1 MDAKENAD
9 SWQCRE
15 HALDFIQRPLVM
27 GVINVTP
34 DSFSD
39 GGQYDDPV
47 RAVDHALALL
57 DQGADLLD
65 IGGESTRPGALE
77 VSEEQEIHRVLPVVR
92 ELVRQTSI
100 PISVDTRKV
109 AVARV
114 VLDAGA
120 AIINDV
126 EASRQDDA
134 MWQLVAQTGAGYVA
148 MHMQG
153 QPRTMQHAPNYS
165 EVVSEVYA
173 FFTERLDAMHRS
185 GIKKQQVVLDVGIGF
200 GKDLS
205 HNLELL
211 RSIECFGKLERP
223 IMLGV
228 SRKSLFKALL
238 GVEEPSRRLP
248 AGLATALWAV
258 NQGVKIIRTHDV
270 AETVQAL
277 AMWEALQGKNQL

>member
-1 MDAKENAD
+1 MI
-9 SWQCRE
+9 WQCRQQLWDLS
-15 HALDFIQRPLVM
+15 HRPLVM
-27 GVINVTP
+27 GILNVTP

-39 GGQYDDPV
+39 GGEYEDPS
-47 RAVDHALALL
+47 RAVERAMTMVHE
-57 DQGADLLD
+57 GADIVD
-65 IGGESTRPGALE
+65 IGGESTRPGAPE
-77 VSEEQEIHRVLPVVR
+77 VSQQEEMERVIPVLER
-92 ELVRQTSI
+92 LVSAGCSAL
-100 PISVDTRKV
+100 SVDTRKV
-109 AVARV
+109 EVARV
-114 VLDAGA
+114 AVECGA
-120 AIINDV
+120 SIINDV
-126 EASRQDDA
+126 EASRSDLA
-134 MWQLVAQTGAGYVA
+134 MWHLVAESGVGYVA

-200 GKDLS
+200 GKDLF

>member
-1 MDAKENAD
+1 MI
-9 SWQCRE
+9 WQCRQQLWDLS
-15 HALDFIQRPLVM
+15 HRPLVM
-27 GVINVTP
+27 GILNVTP

-39 GGQYDDPV
+39 GGEYEDPS
-47 RAVDHALALL
+47 RAVERAMTMVHE
-57 DQGADLLD
+57 GADIVD
-65 IGGESTRPGALE
+65 IGGESTRPGAPE
-77 VSEEQEIHRVLPVVR
+77 VSQQEEMERVIPVLER
-92 ELVRQTSI
+92 LVSAGCSAL
-100 PISVDTRKV
+100 SVDTRKV
-109 AVARV
+109 EVARV
-114 VLDAGA
+114 AVECGA
-120 AIINDV
+120 SIINDV
-126 EASRQDDA
+126 EASRSDLA
-134 MWQLVAQTGAGYVA
+134 MWQLVAESGVGYVA

-173 FFTERLDAMHRS
+173 FFTERLDAMHHL

>member
-1 MDAKENAD
+1 MI
-9 SWQCRE
+9 WQC
-15 HALDFIQRPLVM
+15 HQQLWDLSHRPLVM
-27 GVINVTP
+27 GILNVTP

-39 GGQYDDPV
+39 GGEYEDPS
-47 RAVDHALALL
+47 RAVERAMTMVHE
-57 DQGADLLD
+57 GADIVD
-65 IGGESTRPGALE
+65 IGGESTRPGAPE
-77 VSEEQEIHRVLPVVR
+77 VSQQEEMERVIPVLER
-92 ELVRQTSI
+92 LVSAGCSAL
-100 PISVDTRKV
+100 SVDTRKV
-109 AVARV
+109 EVARAAV
-114 VLDAGA
+114 ECGA
-120 AIINDV
+120 SIINDV
-126 EASRQDDA
+126 EASRSDLA
-134 MWQLVAQTGAGYVA
+134 MWQLVAESGVGYVV

>member
-1 MDAKENAD
+1 MI
-9 SWQCRE
+9 WQCRQQLWDLS
-15 HALDFIQRPLVM
+15 HRPLVM
-27 GVINVTP
+27 GILNVTP

-39 GGQYDDPV
+39 GGEYEDPS
-47 RAVDHALALL
+47 RAVERAMTMVHE
-57 DQGADLLD
+57 GADIVD
-65 IGGESTRPGALE
+65 IGGESTRPGAPE
-77 VSEEQEIHRVLPVVR
+77 VSQQEEMERVIPVLER
-92 ELVRQTSI
+92 LVSAGCSAL
-100 PISVDTRKV
+100 SVDTRKV
-109 AVARV
+109 EVARAAV
-114 VLDAGA
+114 ECGA
-120 AIINDV
+120 SIINDV
-126 EASRQDDA
+126 EASRSDLA
-134 MWQLVAQTGAGYVA
+134 MWQLVAESGVGYVA

-200 GKDLS
+200 GKDLF

>member
-1 MDAKENAD
+1 MI
-9 SWQCRE
+9 WQC
-15 HALDFIQRPLVM
+15 HQQLWDLSHRPLVM
-27 GVINVTP
+27 GILNVTP

-39 GGQYDDPV
+39 GGEYEDPS
-47 RAVDHALALL
+47 RAVERAMTMVHE
-57 DQGADLLD
+57 GADIVD
-65 IGGESTRPGALE
+65 IGGESTRPGAPE
-77 VSEEQEIHRVLPVVR
+77 VSQQEEMKRLIPVLER
-92 ELVRQTSI
+92 LVSAGCSAL
-100 PISVDTRKV
+100 SVDTRKV
-109 AVARV
+109 EVARAAV
-114 VLDAGA
+114 ECGA
-120 AIINDV
+120 SIINDV
-126 EASRQDDA
+126 EASRSDLA
-134 MWQLVAQTGAGYVA
+134 MWQLVAESGVGYVA

-173 FFTERLDAMHRS
+173 FFTERLDAMHRL

>member
-1 MDAKENAD
+1 MI
-9 SWQCRE
+9 WQC
-15 HALDFIQRPLVM
+15 HQQLWDLSHRPLVM
-27 GVINVTP
+27 GILNVTP

-39 GGQYDDPV
+39 GGEYEDPS
-47 RAVDHALALL
+47 RAVERAMTMVHE
-57 DQGADLLD
+57 GADIVD
-65 IGGESTRPGALE
+65 IGGESTRPGAPE
-77 VSEEQEIHRVLPVVR
+77 VSQQEEMERVIPVLER
-92 ELVRQTSI
+92 LVSAGCSAL
-100 PISVDTRKV
+100 SVDTRKV
-109 AVARV
+109 EVARAAV
-114 VLDAGA
+114 ECGA
-120 AIINDV
+120 SIINDV
-126 EASRQDDA
+126 EASRSDLA
-134 MWQLVAQTGAGYVA
+134 MWQLVAESGVGYVA

>member
-1 MDAKENAD
+1 MI
-9 SWQCRE
+9 WQCRQQLWDLS
-15 HALDFIQRPLVM
+15 HRPLVM
-27 GVINVTP
+27 GILNVTP

-39 GGQYDDPV
+39 GGEYEDPS
-47 RAVDHALALL
+47 RAVERAMTMVHE
-57 DQGADLLD
+57 GADIVD
-65 IGGESTRPGALE
+65 IGGESTRPGAPE
-77 VSEEQEIHRVLPVVR
+77 VSQQEEMERVIPVLER
-92 ELVRQTSI
+92 LVSAGCSAL
-100 PISVDTRKV
+100 SVDTRKV
-109 AVARV
+109 EVARV
-114 VLDAGA
+114 AVECGA
-120 AIINDV
+120 SIINDV
-126 EASRQDDA
+126 EASRSDLA
-134 MWQLVAQTGAGYVA
+134 MWQLVAESGVGYVA

-200 GKDLS
+200 GKDLI

>member
-1 MDAKENAD
+1 
-9 SWQCRE
+9 
-15 HALDFIQRPLVM
+15 M
-27 GVINVTP
+27 GILNVTP

-39 GGQYDDPV
+39 GGEYEDPS
-47 RAVDHALALL
+47 RAVERAMTMVHE
-57 DQGADLLD
+57 GADIVD
-65 IGGESTRPGALE
+65 IGGESTRPGAPE
-77 VSEEQEIHRVLPVVR
+77 VSQQEEMKRVIPVLER
-92 ELVRQTSI
+92 LVSAGCSAL
-100 PISVDTRKV
+100 SVDTRKV
-109 AVARV
+109 EVARAAV
-114 VLDAGA
+114 ECGA
-120 AIINDV
+120 SIINDV
-126 EASRQDDA
+126 EASRSDLA
-134 MWQLVAQTGAGYVA
+134 MWQLVAESGVGYVA

-173 FFTERLDAMHRS
+173 FFTERLDTMHHL

>member
-1 MDAKENAD
+1 MI
-9 SWQCRE
+9 WQCRQQLWDLS
-15 HALDFIQRPLVM
+15 HRPLVM
-27 GVINVTP
+27 GILNVTP

-39 GGQYDDPV
+39 GGEYEDPS
-47 RAVDHALALL
+47 RAVERAMTMVHE
-57 DQGADLLD
+57 GADIVD
-65 IGGESTRPGALE
+65 IGGESTRPGAPE
-77 VSEEQEIHRVLPVVR
+77 VSQQEEMERVIPVLER
-92 ELVRQTSI
+92 LVSAGCSAL
-100 PISVDTRKV
+100 SVDTRKV
-109 AVARV
+109 EVARAAV
-114 VLDAGA
+114 ECGA
-120 AIINDV
+120 SIINDV
-126 EASRQDDA
+126 EASRSDLA
-134 MWQLVAQTGAGYVA
+134 MWQLVAESGVGYVA

-173 FFTERLDAMHRS
+173 FFTERLDAMHHS

>member
-1 MDAKENAD
+1 MI
-9 SWQCRE
+9 WQCRQQLWDLS
-15 HALDFIQRPLVM
+15 HRPLVM
-27 GVINVTP
+27 GILNVTP

-39 GGQYDDPV
+39 GGEYEDPS
-47 RAVDHALALL
+47 RAVERAMTMVHE
-57 DQGADLLD
+57 GADIVD
-65 IGGESTRPGALE
+65 IGGESTRPGAPE
-77 VSEEQEIHRVLPVVR
+77 VSQQEEMERVIPVLER
-92 ELVRQTSI
+92 LVSAGCSAL
-100 PISVDTRKV
+100 SVDTRKV
-109 AVARV
+109 EVARV
-114 VLDAGA
+114 AVECGA
-120 AIINDV
+120 SIINDV
-126 EASRQDDA
+126 EASRSDLA
-134 MWQLVAQTGAGYVA
+134 MWQLVAESGVGYVA

>member
-1 MDAKENAD
+1 MI
-9 SWQCRE
+9 WQCRQQLWDLS
-15 HALDFIQRPLVM
+15 HRPLVM
-27 GVINVTP
+27 GILNVTP

-39 GGQYDDPV
+39 GGEYEDPS
-47 RAVDHALALL
+47 RAVERAMTMVHE
-57 DQGADLLD
+57 GADIVD
-65 IGGESTRPGALE
+65 IGGESTRPGAPE
-77 VSEEQEIHRVLPVVR
+77 VSQQEEMERVIPVLER
-92 ELVRQTSI
+92 LVSAGCSAL
-100 PISVDTRKV
+100 SVDTRKV
-109 AVARV
+109 EVARV
-114 VLDAGA
+114 AVECGA
-120 AIINDV
+120 SIINDV
-126 EASRQDDA
+126 EASRSDLA
-134 MWQLVAQTGAGYVA
+134 MWQLVAESGVGYVA

-173 FFTERLDAMHRS
+173 FFTERLDTMHHL

>member
-1 MDAKENAD
+1 MI
-9 SWQCRE
+9 WQCRQQLWDLS
-15 HALDFIQRPLVM
+15 HRPLVM
-27 GVINVTP
+27 GILNVTP

-39 GGQYDDPV
+39 GGEYEDPS
-47 RAVDHALALL
+47 RAVERAMTMVHE
-57 DQGADLLD
+57 GADIVD
-65 IGGESTRPGALE
+65 IGGESTRPGAPE
-77 VSEEQEIHRVLPVVR
+77 VSQQEEMKRVIPVLER
-92 ELVRQTSI
+92 LVSAGCSAL
-100 PISVDTRKV
+100 SVDTRKV
-109 AVARV
+109 EVARAAV
-114 VLDAGA
+114 ECGA
-120 AIINDV
+120 SIINDV
-126 EASRQDDA
+126 EASRSDLA
-134 MWQLVAQTGAGYVA
+134 MWQLVAESGVGYVA

-173 FFTERLDAMHRS
+173 FFTERLDAMHHL

>member
-1 MDAKENAD
+1 MI
-9 SWQCRE
+9 WQCRQQLWDLS
-15 HALDFIQRPLVM
+15 HRPLVM
-27 GVINVTP
+27 GILNVTP

-39 GGQYDDPV
+39 GGEYEDPS
-47 RAVDHALALL
+47 RAVERAMTMVHE
-57 DQGADLLD
+57 GADIVD
-65 IGGESTRPGALE
+65 IGGESTRPGAPE
-77 VSEEQEIHRVLPVVR
+77 VSQQEEMERVIPVLER
-92 ELVRQTSI
+92 LVSAGCSAL
-100 PISVDTRKV
+100 SVDTRKV
-109 AVARV
+109 EVARV
-114 VLDAGA
+114 AVECGA
-120 AIINDV
+120 SIINDV
-126 EASRQDDA
+126 EASRSDLA
-134 MWQLVAQTGAGYVA
+134 MWQLVAESGVGYVV

-200 GKDLS
+200 GKDLF

>member
-1 MDAKENAD
+1 MI
-9 SWQCRE
+9 WQC
-15 HALDFIQRPLVM
+15 HQQLWDLSHRPLVM
-27 GVINVTP
+27 GILNVTP

-39 GGQYDDPV
+39 GGEYEDPS
-47 RAVDHALALL
+47 RAVERAMTMVHE
-57 DQGADLLD
+57 GADIVD
-65 IGGESTRPGALE
+65 IGGESTRPGAPE
-77 VSEEQEIHRVLPVVR
+77 VSQQEEMERVIPVLER
-92 ELVRQTSI
+92 LVSAGCSAL
-100 PISVDTRKV
+100 SVDTRKV
-109 AVARV
+109 EVARV
-114 VLDAGA
+114 AVECGA
-120 AIINDV
+120 SIINDV
-126 EASRQDDA
+126 EASRSDLA
-134 MWQLVAQTGAGYVA
+134 MWQLVAESGVGYVA

>member
-1 MDAKENAD
+1 MI
-9 SWQCRE
+9 WQCRQQLWDLS
-15 HALDFIQRPLVM
+15 HRPLVM
-27 GVINVTP
+27 GILNVTP

-39 GGQYDDPV
+39 GGEYEDPS
-47 RAVDHALALL
+47 RAVERAMTMVHE
-57 DQGADLLD
+57 GADIVD
-65 IGGESTRPGALE
+65 IGGESTRPGAPE
-77 VSEEQEIHRVLPVVR
+77 VSQQEEMERVIPVLER
-92 ELVRQTSI
+92 LVSAGCSAL
-100 PISVDTRKV
+100 SVDTRKV
-109 AVARV
+109 EVARAAV
-114 VLDAGA
+114 ECGA
-120 AIINDV
+120 SIINDV
-126 EASRQDDA
+126 EASRSDLA
-134 MWQLVAQTGAGYVA
+134 MWQLVAESGVGYVA

-173 FFTERLDAMHRS
+173 FFTERLDTMHHL

>member
-1 MDAKENAD
+1 MI
-9 SWQCRE
+9 WQCRQQLWDLS
-15 HALDFIQRPLVM
+15 HRPLVM
-27 GVINVTP
+27 GILNVTP

-39 GGQYDDPV
+39 GGEYEDPS
-47 RAVDHALALL
+47 RAVERAMTMVHE
-57 DQGADLLD
+57 GADIVD
-65 IGGESTRPGALE
+65 IGGESTRPGAPE
-77 VSEEQEIHRVLPVVR
+77 VSQQEEMKRVIPVLER
-92 ELVRQTSI
+92 LVSAGCSAL
-100 PISVDTRKV
+100 SVDTRKV
-109 AVARV
+109 EVARAAV
-114 VLDAGA
+114 ECGA
-120 AIINDV
+120 SIINDV
-126 EASRQDDA
+126 EASRSDLA
-134 MWQLVAQTGAGYVA
+134 MWQLVAESGVGYVA

-173 FFTERLDAMHRS
+173 FFTERLDAMHRL

>member
-1 MDAKENAD
+1 MI
-9 SWQCRE
+9 WQCRQQLWDLS
-15 HALDFIQRPLVM
+15 HRPLVM
-27 GVINVTP
+27 GILNVTP

-39 GGQYDDPV
+39 GGEYEDPS
-47 RAVDHALALL
+47 RAVERAMTMVHE
-57 DQGADLLD
+57 GADIVD
-65 IGGESTRPGALE
+65 IGGESTRPGAPE
-77 VSEEQEIHRVLPVVR
+77 VSQQEEMERVIPVLER
-92 ELVRQTSI
+92 LVSAGCSAL
-100 PISVDTRKV
+100 SVDTRKV
-109 AVARV
+109 EVARV
-114 VLDAGA
+114 AVECGA
-120 AIINDV
+120 SIINDV
-126 EASRQDDA
+126 EASRSDLA
-134 MWQLVAQTGAGYVA
+134 MWHLVAESGVGYVA

>member
-1 MDAKENAD
+1 MI
-9 SWQCRE
+9 WQCRQQLWDLS
-15 HALDFIQRPLVM
+15 HRPLVM
-27 GVINVTP
+27 GILNVTP

-39 GGQYDDPV
+39 GGEYEDPS
-47 RAVDHALALL
+47 RAVERAMTMVHE
-57 DQGADLLD
+57 GADIVD
-65 IGGESTRPGALE
+65 IGGESTRPGAPE
-77 VSEEQEIHRVLPVVR
+77 VSQQEEMERVIPVLER
-92 ELVRQTSI
+92 LVSAGCSAL
-100 PISVDTRKV
+100 SVDTRKV
-109 AVARV
+109 EVARAAV
-114 VLDAGA
+114 ECGA
-120 AIINDV
+120 SIINDV
-126 EASRQDDA
+126 EASRSDLA
-134 MWQLVAQTGAGYVA
+134 MWHLVAESGVGYVA

>member
-1 MDAKENAD
+1 MI
-9 SWQCRE
+9 WQCRQQLWDLS
-15 HALDFIQRPLVM
+15 HRPLVM
-27 GVINVTP
+27 GILNVTP

-39 GGQYDDPV
+39 GGEYEDPS
-47 RAVDHALALL
+47 RAVERAMTMVHE
-57 DQGADLLD
+57 GADIVD
-65 IGGESTRPGALE
+65 IGGESTRPGAPE
-77 VSEEQEIHRVLPVVR
+77 VSQQEEMERVIPVLER
-92 ELVRQTSI
+92 LVSAGCSAL
-100 PISVDTRKV
+100 SVDTRKV
-109 AVARV
+109 EVARAA
-114 VLDAGA
+114 LECGA
-120 AIINDV
+120 SIINDV
-126 EASRQDDA
+126 EASRSDLA
-134 MWQLVAQTGAGYVA
+134 MWQLVAESGVGYVA

-173 FFTERLDAMHRS
+173 FFTERLDAMHHL

>member
-1 MDAKENAD
+1 MI
-9 SWQCRE
+9 WQCRQQLWDLS
-15 HALDFIQRPLVM
+15 HRPLVM
-27 GVINVTP
+27 GILNVTP

-39 GGQYDDPV
+39 GGEYEDPS
-47 RAVDHALALL
+47 RAVERAMTMVHE
-57 DQGADLLD
+57 GADIVD
-65 IGGESTRPGALE
+65 IGGESTRPGAPE
-77 VSEEQEIHRVLPVVR
+77 VSQQEEMERVIPVLER
-92 ELVRQTSI
+92 LVSAGCSAL
-100 PISVDTRKV
+100 SVDTRKV
-109 AVARV
+109 EVARAAV
-114 VLDAGA
+114 ECGA
-120 AIINDV
+120 SIINDV
-126 EASRQDDA
+126 EASRSDLA
-134 MWQLVAQTGAGYVA
+134 MWQLVAESGVGYVA

-173 FFTERLDAMHRS
+173 FFTERLDAMHHL

-200 GKDLS
+200 GKDLF

>member
-1 MDAKENAD
+1 MI
-9 SWQCRE
+9 WQCRQQLWDLS
-15 HALDFIQRPLVM
+15 HRPLVM
-27 GVINVTP
+27 GILNVTP

-39 GGQYDDPV
+39 GGEYEDPS
-47 RAVDHALALL
+47 RAVERAMTMVHE
-57 DQGADLLD
+57 GADIVD
-65 IGGESTRPGALE
+65 IGGESTRPGAPE
-77 VSEEQEIHRVLPVVR
+77 VSQQEEMERVIPVLER
-92 ELVRQTSI
+92 LVSAGCSAL
-100 PISVDTRKV
+100 SVDTRKV
-109 AVARV
+109 EVARAAV
-114 VLDAGA
+114 ECGA
-120 AIINDV
+120 SIINDV
-126 EASRQDDA
+126 EASRSDLA
-134 MWQLVAQTGAGYVA
+134 MWQLVAESGVGYVV

-173 FFTERLDAMHRS
+173 FFTERLDAMHHL

>member
-1 MDAKENAD
+1 MI
-9 SWQCRE
+9 WQCRQQLWDLS
-15 HALDFIQRPLVM
+15 HRPLVM
-27 GVINVTP
+27 GILNVTP

-39 GGQYDDPV
+39 GGEYEDPS
-47 RAVDHALALL
+47 RAVERAMTMVHE
-57 DQGADLLD
+57 GADIVD
-65 IGGESTRPGALE
+65 IGGESTRPGAPE
-77 VSEEQEIHRVLPVVR
+77 VSQQEEMKRVIPVLER
-92 ELVRQTSI
+92 LVSAGCSAL
-100 PISVDTRKV
+100 SVDTRKV
-109 AVARV
+109 EVARAAV
-114 VLDAGA
+114 ECGA
-120 AIINDV
+120 SIINDV
-126 EASRQDDA
+126 EASRSDLA
-134 MWQLVAQTGAGYVA
+134 MWHLVAESGVGYVA

-258 NQGVKIIRTHDV
+258 NQGVQIIRTHDV

>member
-1 MDAKENAD
+1 MI
-9 SWQCRE
+9 WQCRQQLWDLS
-15 HALDFIQRPLVM
+15 HRPLVM
-27 GVINVTP
+27 GILNVTP

-39 GGQYDDPV
+39 GGEYEDPS
-47 RAVDHALALL
+47 RAVERAMTMVHE
-57 DQGADLLD
+57 GADIVD
-65 IGGESTRPGALE
+65 IGGESTRPGAPE
-77 VSEEQEIHRVLPVVR
+77 VSQQEEMERVIPVLER
-92 ELVRQTSI
+92 LVSAGCSAL
-100 PISVDTRKV
+100 SVDTRKV
-109 AVARV
+109 EVARAAV
-114 VLDAGA
+114 ECGA
-120 AIINDV
+120 SIINDV
-126 EASRQDDA
+126 EASRSDLA
-134 MWQLVAQTGAGYVA
+134 MWHLVAESGVGYVA

-173 FFTERLDAMHRS
+173 FFTERLDTMHHL

>member
-1 MDAKENAD
+1 MI
-9 SWQCRE
+9 WQCRQQLWDLS
-15 HALDFIQRPLVM
+15 HRPLVM
-27 GVINVTP
+27 GILNVTP

-39 GGQYDDPV
+39 GGEYEDPS
-47 RAVDHALALL
+47 RAVERAMTMVHE
-57 DQGADLLD
+57 GADIVD
-65 IGGESTRPGALE
+65 IGGESTRPGAPE
-77 VSEEQEIHRVLPVVR
+77 VSQQEEMKRVIPVLER
-92 ELVRQTSI
+92 LVSAGCSAL
-100 PISVDTRKV
+100 SVDTRKV
-109 AVARV
+109 EVARAAV
-114 VLDAGA
+114 ECGA
-120 AIINDV
+120 SIINDV
-126 EASRQDDA
+126 EASRSDLA
-134 MWQLVAQTGAGYVA
+134 MWQLVAESGVGYVA

-200 GKDLS
+200 GKDLF

>member
-1 MDAKENAD
+1 MF
-9 SWQCRE
+9 WQC
-15 HALDFIQRPLVM
+15 HQQLWDLSHRPLVM
-27 GVINVTP
+27 GILNVTP

-39 GGQYDDPV
+39 GGEYEDPS
-47 RAVDHALALL
+47 RAVERAMTMVHE
-57 DQGADLLD
+57 GADIVD
-65 IGGESTRPGALE
+65 IGGESTRPGAPE
-77 VSEEQEIHRVLPVVR
+77 VSQQEEMERVIPVLER
-92 ELVRQTSI
+92 LVSAGCSAL
-100 PISVDTRKV
+100 SVDTRKV
-109 AVARV
+109 EVARAAV
-114 VLDAGA
+114 ECGA
-120 AIINDV
+120 SIINDV
-126 EASRQDDA
+126 EASRSDLA
-134 MWQLVAQTGAGYVA
+134 MWQLVAESGVGYVV

>member
-1 MDAKENAD
+1 MI
-9 SWQCRE
+9 WQCRQQLWDLS
-15 HALDFIQRPLVM
+15 HRPLVM
-27 GVINVTP
+27 GILNVTP

-39 GGQYDDPV
+39 GGEYEDPS
-47 RAVDHALALL
+47 RAVERAMTMVHE
-57 DQGADLLD
+57 GADIVD
-65 IGGESTRPGALE
+65 IGGESTRPGAPE
-77 VSEEQEIHRVLPVVR
+77 VSQQEEMERVIPVLER
-92 ELVRQTSI
+92 LVSAGCSAL
-100 PISVDTRKV
+100 SVDTRKV
-109 AVARV
+109 EVARAAV
-114 VLDAGA
+114 ECGA
-120 AIINDV
+120 SIINDV
-126 EASRQDDA
+126 EASRSDLA
-134 MWQLVAQTGAGYVA
+134 MWQLVAESGVGYVA

-173 FFTERLDAMHRS
+173 FFTERLDAMHHL

>member
-1 MDAKENAD
+1 MI
-9 SWQCRE
+9 WQCRQQLWDLS
-15 HALDFIQRPLVM
+15 HRPLVM
-27 GVINVTP
+27 GILNVTP

-39 GGQYDDPV
+39 GGEYEDPS
-47 RAVDHALALL
+47 RAVERAMTMVHE
-57 DQGADLLD
+57 GADIVD
-65 IGGESTRPGALE
+65 IGGESTRPGAPE
-77 VSEEQEIHRVLPVVR
+77 VSQQEEMKRVIPVLER
-92 ELVRQTSI
+92 LVSAGRSAL
-100 PISVDTRKV
+100 SVDTRKV
-109 AVARV
+109 EVARAAV
-114 VLDAGA
+114 ECGA
-120 AIINDV
+120 SIINDV
-126 EASRQDDA
+126 EASRSDLA
-134 MWQLVAQTGAGYVA
+134 MWQLVAESGVGYVA

-173 FFTERLDAMHRS
+173 FFTERLDAMHHL

>member
-1 MDAKENAD
+1 MI
-9 SWQCRE
+9 WQCRQQLWDLS
-15 HALDFIQRPLVM
+15 HRPLVM
-27 GVINVTP
+27 GILNVTP

-39 GGQYDDPV
+39 GGEYEDPS
-47 RAVDHALALL
+47 RAVERAMTMVHE
-57 DQGADLLD
+57 GADIVD
-65 IGGESTRPGALE
+65 IGGESTRPGAPE
-77 VSEEQEIHRVLPVVR
+77 VSQQEEMERVIPVLER
-92 ELVRQTSI
+92 LVSAGCSAL
-100 PISVDTRKV
+100 SVDTRKV
-109 AVARV
+109 EVARAAV
-114 VLDAGA
+114 ECGA
-120 AIINDV
+120 SIINDV
-126 EASRQDDA
+126 EASRSDLA
-134 MWQLVAQTGAGYVA
+134 MWQLVAESGVGYVA

>member
-1 MDAKENAD
+1 MI
-9 SWQCRE
+9 WQCRQQLWDLS
-15 HALDFIQRPLVM
+15 HRPLVM
-27 GVINVTP
+27 GILNVTP

-39 GGQYDDPV
+39 GGEYEDPS
-47 RAVDHALALL
+47 RAVERAMTMVHE
-57 DQGADLLD
+57 GADIVD
-65 IGGESTRPGALE
+65 IGGESTRPGAPE
-77 VSEEQEIHRVLPVVR
+77 VSQQEEMERVIPVLER
-92 ELVRQTSI
+92 LVSAGCSAL
-100 PISVDTRKV
+100 SVDTRKV
-109 AVARV
+109 EVARAAV
-114 VLDAGA
+114 ECGA
-120 AIINDV
+120 SIINDV
-126 EASRQDDA
+126 EASRSDLA
-134 MWQLVAQTGAGYVA
+134 MWQLVAESGVGYVA

-173 FFTERLDAMHRS
+173 FFTERLDAMHHS

-200 GKDLS
+200 GKDLF

>member
-1 MDAKENAD
+1 MI
-9 SWQCRE
+9 WQCRQQLWDLS
-15 HALDFIQRPLVM
+15 HRPLVM
-27 GVINVTP
+27 GILNVTP

-39 GGQYDDPV
+39 GGEYENPS
-47 RAVDHALALL
+47 RAVERAMTMVHE
-57 DQGADLLD
+57 GADIVD
-65 IGGESTRPGALE
+65 IGGESTRPGAPE
-77 VSEEQEIHRVLPVVR
+77 VSQQEEMERVIPVLER
-92 ELVRQTSI
+92 LVSAGCSAL
-100 PISVDTRKV
+100 SVDTRKV
-109 AVARV
+109 EVARAAV
-114 VLDAGA
+114 ECGA
-120 AIINDV
+120 SIINDV
-126 EASRQDDA
+126 EASRSDLA
-134 MWQLVAQTGAGYVA
+134 MWQLVAESGVGYVA

>member
-1 MDAKENAD
+1 MI
-9 SWQCRE
+9 WQCRQQLWDLS
-15 HALDFIQRPLVM
+15 HRPLVM
-27 GVINVTP
+27 GILNVTP

-39 GGQYDDPV
+39 GGEYEDPS
-47 RAVDHALALL
+47 RAVERAMTMVHE
-57 DQGADLLD
+57 GADIVD
-65 IGGESTRPGALE
+65 IGGESTRPGAPE
-77 VSEEQEIHRVLPVVR
+77 VSQQEEMERVIPVLER
-92 ELVRQTSI
+92 LVSAGCSAL
-100 PISVDTRKV
+100 SVDTRKV
-109 AVARV
+109 EVARV
-114 VLDAGA
+114 AVECGA
-120 AIINDV
+120 SIINDV
-126 EASRQDDA
+126 EASRSDLA
-134 MWQLVAQTGAGYVA
+134 MWQLVAESGVGYVA

-173 FFTERLDAMHRS
+173 FFTERLDAMHHL

-200 GKDLS
+200 GKDLF

>member
-1 MDAKENAD
+1 MI
-9 SWQCRE
+9 WQCRQQLWDLS
-15 HALDFIQRPLVM
+15 HRPLVM
-27 GVINVTP
+27 GILNVTP

-39 GGQYDDPV
+39 GGEYEDPS
-47 RAVDHALALL
+47 RAVERAMTMVHE
-57 DQGADLLD
+57 GADIVD
-65 IGGESTRPGALE
+65 IGGESTRPGAPE
-77 VSEEQEIHRVLPVVR
+77 VSQQEEMERVIPVLER
-92 ELVRQTSI
+92 LVSAGCSAL
-100 PISVDTRKV
+100 SVDTRKV
-109 AVARV
+109 EVARAAV
-114 VLDAGA
+114 ECGA
-120 AIINDV
+120 SIINDV
-126 EASRQDDA
+126 EASRSDLA
-134 MWQLVAQTGAGYVA
+134 MWHLVAESGVGYVA

-173 FFTERLDAMHRS
+173 FFTERLDAMHHL

>member
-1 MDAKENAD
+1 MI
-9 SWQCRE
+9 WQCRQQLWDLS
-15 HALDFIQRPLVM
+15 HRPLVM
-27 GVINVTP
+27 GILNVTP

-39 GGQYDDPV
+39 GGEYEDPS
-47 RAVDHALALL
+47 RAVERAMTMVHE
-57 DQGADLLD
+57 GADIVD
-65 IGGESTRPGALE
+65 IGGESTRPGAPE
-77 VSEEQEIHRVLPVVR
+77 VSQQEEMKRVIPVLER
-92 ELVRQTSI
+92 LVSAGYSAL
-100 PISVDTRKV
+100 SVDTRKV
-109 AVARV
+109 EVARAAV
-114 VLDAGA
+114 ECGA
-120 AIINDV
+120 SIINDV
-126 EASRQDDA
+126 EASRSDLA
-134 MWQLVAQTGAGYVA
+134 MWQLVAESGVGYVA

-173 FFTERLDAMHRS
+173 FFTERLDAMHHL

>member
-1 MDAKENAD
+1 MI
-9 SWQCRE
+9 WQCRQQLWDLS
-15 HALDFIQRPLVM
+15 HRPLVM
-27 GVINVTP
+27 GILNVTP

-39 GGQYDDPV
+39 GGEYEDPS
-47 RAVDHALALL
+47 RAVERAMTMVHE
-57 DQGADLLD
+57 GADIVD
-65 IGGESTRPGALE
+65 IGGESTRPGAPE
-77 VSEEQEIHRVLPVVR
+77 VSQQEEMERVIPVLER
-92 ELVRQTSI
+92 LVSAGCSAL
-100 PISVDTRKV
+100 SVDTRKV
-109 AVARV
+109 EVARV
-114 VLDAGA
+114 AVECGA
-120 AIINDV
+120 SIINDV
-126 EASRQDDA
+126 EASRSDLA
-134 MWQLVAQTGAGYVA
+134 MWQLVAESGVGYVA

-200 GKDLS
+200 GKDLF

-277 AMWEALQGKNQL
+277 AMWEALQGKHQL